1 MRIYLH
7 HYEQHVGPGED
18 MTTVCNQEEA
28 DTRINIS
35 IQSVL
40 GATSRWITGSGK
52 DTARHQHQRTCMC
65 SGSSTQ
71 CGSPSLRDPHW
82 MRLNVCHEGALKCKR
97 MWFSAWKKCSP
108 RVTECMVELLDS
120 PFQTL
125 QMDSK
130 FDALEELLIQIC
142 GEGRPHRSTKGG
154 KRFSVRETRKW
165 FNR

>member
-1 MRIYLH
+1 
-7 HYEQHVGPGED
+7 
-18 MTTVCNQEEA
+18 
-28 DTRINIS
+28 
-35 IQSVL
+35 
-40 GATSRWITGSGK
+40 
-52 DTARHQHQRTCMC
+52 MC

-130 FDALEELLIQIC
+130 FDALEELFIHIMWRRAGLIDQPRAENDFLSEKPESDLIDKLSNLILFMVSSA
-142 GEGRPHRSTKGG
+142 EYAASEFTTYI
-154 KRFSVRETRKW
+154 VQ
-165 FNR
+165 